1 MDKQTDDSP
10 FREQNQEKMDGKKV
24 NSKNIEF
31 KELTPDFSVS
41 QVFFS

>member
-1 MDKQTDDSP
+1 MDKQTGDLP
-10 FREQNQEKMDGKKV
+10 FEQNQEKMDGKQV

-41 QVFFS
+41 HIFFS